1 MAETNLTGIAISVEM
16 LEKRFAKKKIA
27 AKLEKALK
35 SQKKRTKKLLKE
47 VKEFAQ
53 ESGQNPDQLI
63 KT

>member
-16 LEKRFAKKKIA
+16 LKKRFAKKKIA

-47 VKEFAQ
+47 NFISWERIT
-53 ESGQNPDQLI
+53 NC
-63 KT
+63 T

>member
-35 SQKKRTKKLLKE
+35 SQKAFEGSEGIRAGKWT
-47 VKEFAQ
+47 
-53 ESGQNPDQLI
+53 ESRS
-63 KT
+63 TY

>member
-16 LEKRFAKKKIA
+16 LKKRFAKKKIA

-47 VKEFAQ
+47 NFI
-53 ESGQNPDQLI
+53 S
-63 KT
+63 